1 MSTKKQRI
9 ILKLSGAALK
19 CRTKD
24 EILSATKLTN
34 LAQQIKTLSS
44 KYQIAIVVGGGN
56 IWRGGTAD
64 TKLYRE
70 EKAHY

>member
-56 IWRGGTAD
+56 I
-64 TKLYRE
+64 
-70 EKAHY
+70 